1 MRVFQT
7 STVGAALA
15 YLALSF
21 SHATRGL
28 PQGASYLMAI
38 AVATLTIGIALAI
51 GVHAWPEPSADLRLR
66 NLPAHSCHA
75 CGSRMVEVRS
85 AWVCGRCDRVPVG

>member
-7 STVGAALA
+7 ATVGAALA

-21 SHATRGL
+21 SHANRGL

-38 AVATLTIGIALAI
+38 AVATLTIGIVLAI
-51 GVHAWPEPSADLRLR
+51 GVHAWPDQNGVAKLE
-66 NLPAHSCHA
+66 NLPAHSCHS

>member
-7 STVGAALA
+7 SAVGAALA

-21 SHATRGL
+21 SQTARGF

-38 AVATLTIGIALAI
+38 VVATLTIGIAMAI
-51 GVHAWPEPSADLRLR
+51 GVHAWPEEDGTVKLQ
-66 NLPAHSCHA
+66 NLPAHSCHG